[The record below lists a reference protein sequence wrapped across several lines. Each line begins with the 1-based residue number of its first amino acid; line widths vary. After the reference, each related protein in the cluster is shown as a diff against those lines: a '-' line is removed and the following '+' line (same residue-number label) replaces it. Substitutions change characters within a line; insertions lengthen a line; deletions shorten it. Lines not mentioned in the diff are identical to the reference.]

1 MWLAALTIVA
11 AIVVSSCSTKK
22 NTAASRRYQ
31 AFVTRY
37 NVFYNGDSHFK
48 ETLKEMERN
57 YEDDYSQRLYMHPAE
72 AIGHPKSPQPSG
84 SFDRSIEKAQKA
96 IQLHS
101 IKKRPLRKA
110 GKASTPQYKEWLK
123 RGEYNPFIHNAWLL
137 MGRSQYYKGD
147 FDGAAATF
155 YYISKNFTWLPEVA
169 LEAKLWQA
177 LSYCSNDW
185 LYEAENILIPI
196 KPDMLTSSR
205 LEKLYNFAFA
215 DYLVR
220 SREYERAI
228 PYLEKAAAKAGG
240 SQKTRLYFLLGQVL
254 SYQGKKAE
262 AYKAFAKAGGSS
274 SATYRAKFNARIMQ
288 SEVFQGS
295 DINPEVKALKR
306 MTRYDRNK
314 EYLDQI
320 YRAIG
325 NLYMTKKDTTNAIE
339 NYRLAVEKSTRSGID
354 KAMAQV
360 TLGNLYFEQGRYD
373 LAQPC
378 LAEAVPLL
386 PEDFPDFKNLKRRSD
401 VLDELAVYSQNVV
414 LQDSLLKLSLLSPE
428 EQMKVAERLV
438 AELKKKEKEE
448 REAAERE
455 EMLAQQ
461 AANGTGLNN
470 TNNAPSTFTLN
481 NDDSW
486 YFYNNATKNAGKTEF
501 QKRWGSRKLE
511 DDWRRRNKA
520 TFNLDDSSDDES
532 NDDTNPE
539 ADDDAPADSVDTAK
553 SKQADDPH
561 YPEYYLKQIP
571 KTDAERVTCNDIIQE
586 GLYNMGVIL
595 KDKLDD
601 FPASRTEFNSLL
613 SRYPDNVYRLDT
625 YYNMYLLEMRD
636 HRPDEAELWRLKIV
650 SEFPDSKQ
658 GQAMTDP
665 DYLNQIK
672 RMEAEQNALYEQA
685 YTDYLDNKNVAV
697 HRAYKHVAEKYP
709 LSPEIPR
716 FMFLD
721 ALSYVTENDSENFNR
736 VLREMLE
743 KYPDTE
749 MTPLATSY
757 IKGLNAGR
765 KLHSGTSNNRAM
777 LWDTRLTND
786 STALA
791 AGPEGEISFE
801 NNPQSPHYLVLL
813 FSTDSIAPNQLLYDV
828 ARHNFNTFTVRDFD
842 LEVMTFGRLGML
854 IIKNF
859 NNLAEL
865 EHYRSLLVQDSS
877 FILPAEVRPV
887 MISQSNFD
895 TLLRS
900 GRSFDDY
907 FRAMGEELIEEVHQE
922 TLPPDEYPSAED
934 MYGNPPGDIDEQQPM
949 ELESQESVTKETEP
963 KQEQIQETDPLDD
976 STSDETD
983 MIVVPEVIVVP
994 ETPET
999 KPETVPETAPDSK
1012 TEPEPEPAPAPAPKS
1027 ETKPETKP
1035 ENKPEPKPESKPEP
1049 TPKPA
1054 PAPKPEPAPVPAKPA
1069 PLPEIPQGSE
1079 GDDPLLDF

>member
-1 MWLAALTIVA
+1 MMKISLHTLRLILAAALTIV
-11 AIVVSSCSTKK
+11 VVAVLSSCSTKK

-31 AFVTRY
+31 AFITRY

-57 YEDDYSQRLYMHPAE
+57 YEDDYSQRLFMHPAE
-72 AIGHPKSPQPSG
+72 AIGHPKSPQPGG

-101 IKKRPLRKA
+101 IKKRPVRKA
-110 GKASTPQYKEWLK
+110 GKASSPEYKEWLK

-169 LEAKLWQA
+169 LEARLWQA
-177 LSYCSNDW
+177 LCYCSIDW

-205 LEKLYNFAFA
+205 LEKLYNFTYA

-220 SREYERAI
+220 SHNYDRAI
-228 PYLEKAAAKAGG
+228 PYLQKAASKAGG
-240 SQKTRLYFLLGQVL
+240 TQKTRLYFLLGQVL
-254 SYQGKKAE
+254 SYEGKKAE
-262 AYKAFAKAGGSS
+262 AYKAFAKASGT
-274 SATYRAKFNARIMQ
+274 SAASYRAKFNARIMQ
-288 SEVFQGS
+288 SEVFQGT
-295 DINPEVKALKR
+295 DIEPEVRALRR

-325 NLYMTKKDTTNAIE
+325 NLYMTRKDTTNAIE

-360 TLGNLYFEQGRYD
+360 TLGNLYFKQGRYD

-386 PEDFPDFKNLKRRSD
+386 PEDFPDYKNLKRRSD

-414 LQDSLLKLSLLSPE
+414 LQDSLLKLSQLSPE

-455 EMLAQQ
+455 ELLAQQ

-486 YFYNNATKNAGKTEF
+486 YFYNTATKNAGKTEF

-520 TFNLDDSSDDES
+520 TFNIDEFDDNGETSDD
-532 NDDTNPE
+532 DE
-539 ADDDAPADSVDTAK
+539 AETEDGTPADSVDTTK
-553 SKQADDPH
+553 SKHADDPH
-561 YPEYYLKQIP
+561 FPEYYLKQIP
-571 KTDAERVTCNDIIQE
+571 KTDAERTTCNDIIQE

-601 FPASRTEFNSLL
+601 FPASRNEFNTLL
-613 SRYPDNVYRLDT
+613 TRYPDNVYRLDT
-625 YYNMYLLEMRD
+625 YYNLYLLNMRD
-636 HRPDEAELWRLKIV
+636 NRPDEAEIWRLKIV
-650 SEFPDSKQ
+650 SEFPESKQ
-658 GQAMTDP
+658 GQAMADP

-672 RMEAEQNALYEQA
+672 RMEAAQNALYEQT
-685 YTDYLDNKNVAV
+685 YINYLENKNSSV
-697 HRAYKHVAEKYP
+697 HNAYEYIAKEYP

-721 ALSYVTENDSENFNR
+721 ALAYVTENDSENFNR

-749 MTPLATSY
+749 MTPLASSY
-757 IKGLNAGR
+757 LRGINAGR
-765 KLHSGTSNNRAM
+765 KLHSGSSNSRAM

-786 STALA
+786 STLLA
-791 AGPEGEISFE
+791 NGPEGEISFE
-801 NNPQSPHYLVLL
+801 NNPDSPHYLVLL
-813 FSTDSIAPNQLLYDV
+813 FATDSIAPNQLLYDV

-854 IIKNF
+854 IIKGF
-859 NNLAEL
+859 GNLAEL
-865 EHYRSLLVQDSS
+865 EHYRQLLADDSTFSL
-877 FILPAEVRPV
+877 PEGVRPV

-907 FRAMGEELIEEVHQE
+907 FQAIGEQLIEEVHE
-922 TLPPDEYPSAED
+922 EVLPPDEYPSAEE
-934 MYGNPPGDIDEQQPM
+934 MYANPPVDE
-949 ELESQESVTKETEP
+949 EESPLKEEAVP
-963 KQEQIQETDPLDD
+963 VDDETVPVD
-976 STSDETD
+976 STDVE
-983 MIVVPEVIVVP
+983 PEVIESP
-994 ETPET
+994 ESTPELIPEATPELIPEPTPET
-999 KPETVPETAPDSK
+999 KPEPEQK
-1012 TEPEPEPAPAPAPKS
+1012 PAPK
-1027 ETKPETKP
+1027 PA
-1035 ENKPEPKPESKPEP
+1035 PEPIPEP
-1049 TPKPA
+1049 VPAPEPKPA
-1054 PAPKPEPAPVPAKPA
+1054 PAAKPTTI
-1069 PLPEIPQGSE
+1069 PEIPQGSE